1 MDFITRT
8 YRRAS
13 TRVPASS
20 PTAPE
25 VFAPKASHRVTRT
38 MPLVLLRALC
48 PKPGATSWCVL
59 SLFFSVDIGEYRNVR
74 CERDVTWVTPGATR
88 IRPADSNGIRLS
100 EVFRWTRS
108 TTTILSRSSLTVPP
122 LSTTGQVAPSR
133 GRSQC
138 APSFTTKQL
147 CRLSSRPGF
156 PRPKPRL
163 HPPQAA
169 ILGDV
174 TDLIAIP
181 LGDGTQILATV
192 KTNAQGVHTIGL
204 QCDEGKP
211 GLVVR
216 VWAFSKSRHN
226 L

>member
-1 MDFITRT
+1 MRCVPNPARLRGACFHFFFPLTSGSTGTSDASAMSRGLPQVPRGYARPIPTVSDFRKCLGGRAALPP
-8 YRRAS
+8 YCLAPHSPSLPSPPPVRSRRVGADPSVRRALQQNNS
-13 TRVPASS
+13 VVSARG
-20 PTAPE
+20 
-25 VFAPKASHRVTRT
+25 
-38 MPLVLLRALC
+38 RA
-48 PKPGATSWCVL
+48 
-59 SLFFSVDIGEYRNVR
+59 
-74 CERDVTWVTPGATR
+74 
-88 IRPADSNGIRLS
+88 
-100 EVFRWTRS
+100 
-108 TTTILSRSSLTVPP
+108 
-122 LSTTGQVAPSR
+122 SR
-133 GRSQC
+133 GRNRG
-138 APSFTTKQL
+138 FT
-147 CRLSSRPGF
+147 P
-156 PRPKPRL
+156 
-163 HPPQAA
+163 HQAA

>member
-1 MDFITRT
+1 MDAQHYHHIVSLLTHRPSPLHH
-8 YRRAS
+8 RSGRAES
-13 TRVPASS
+13 GPIPVCA
-20 PTAPE
+20 E
-25 VFAPKASHRVTRT
+25 LYNK
-38 MPLVLLRALC
+38 
-48 PKPGATSWCVL
+48 
-59 SLFFSVDIGEYRNVR
+59 
-74 CERDVTWVTPGATR
+74 
-88 IRPADSNGIRLS
+88 
-100 EVFRWTRS
+100 
-108 TTTILSRSSLTVPP
+108 TT
-122 LSTTGQVAPSR
+122 
-133 GRSQC
+133 
-138 APSFTTKQL
+138 
-147 CRLSSRPGF
+147 LSSQLAAGLPAAETEAS
-156 PRPKPRL
+156 
-163 HPPQAA
+163 PPQAA